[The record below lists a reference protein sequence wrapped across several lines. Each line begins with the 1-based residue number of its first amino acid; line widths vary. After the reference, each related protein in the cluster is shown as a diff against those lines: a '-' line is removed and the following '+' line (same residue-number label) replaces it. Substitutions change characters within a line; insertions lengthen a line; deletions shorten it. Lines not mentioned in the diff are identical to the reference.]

1 MPPLSKKYVF
11 FGVQVLVYNI
21 VTGKEPTTKTQQK
34 ITGFQN
40 MEYRDIIWVST
51 GNRQQKTVY
60 LIYTA
65 VLTDVQADCPNR
77 LKTV

>member
-1 MPPLSKKYVF
+1 
-11 FGVQVLVYNI
+11 
-21 VTGKEPTTKTQQK
+21 
-34 ITGFQN
+34 

-65 VLTDVQADCPNR
+65 VLTDVQANCPNR
-77 LKTV
+77 LKTVQLVKSGSLTIKYYGYESIPN